1 MIRFYQLAQ
10 PYKAKL
16 VIGAWMALWG
26 LGFATSHSA
35 VIATSNSEQAVETQ
49 STKLRLTPDQRR
61 QRHEEELKRRH
72 ERLKER
78 RSEFENR
85 LFEEV
90 DENNDGTISK
100 SEFRKRADRRFQE
113 LDLNRDG
120 KLSRD
125 ELRQERPG
133 PRRP

>member
-1 MIRFYQLAQ
+1 MNRFHCERALKNPMI
-10 PYKAKL
+10 
-16 VIGAWMALWG
+16 G
-26 LGFATSHSA
+26 LA
-35 VIATSNSEQAVETQ
+35 VIIALGGPCLMPVNAALAPKDQADPPANSQP
-49 STKLRLTPDQRR
+49 RLTPEQRR
-61 QRHEEELKRRH
+61 QNHQEAINRRQ

-90 DENNDGTISK
+90 DQDRDGIISK

-125 ELRQERPG
+125 ELRQERPA
-133 PRRP
+133 PRHP